1 MGPRPLG
8 LIEATGGA
16 DAAWMTRASW
26 TLLIA
31 VMLLTFVV
39 VVVVRLE
46 LEGGGRDYKSEASD
60 QC

>member
-1 MGPRPLG
+1 MGPWPLG

-16 DAAWMTRASW
+16 DVAWMTRTSW
-26 TLLIA
+26 MLLIA

-39 VVVVRLE
+39 IVVRLE
-46 LEGGGRDYKSEASD
+46 LEGGGQDYKSEASD

>member
-1 MGPRPLG
+1 MGPQPLG

-16 DAAWMTRASW
+16 DAAWMTCTSW

-31 VMLLTFVV
+31 VMLLTFVI
-39 VVVVRLE
+39 VVVRLE